1 MAESNVVPIDRSDS
15 GWGRSSGED
24 LRRQCWRLWSELDS
38 IWRMKWFP
46 TVHDIITYIQPNRGE
61 FTEQEVNRG
70 DRRDDSIV
78 NNIASDSTDRLVA
91 AMDTGI
97 TSEAREWHTYSPED
111 PLDAENDGIREY
123 CHTVQSIMFA
133 LIARAGFY
141 GPNRNLLA
149 DLVGPAFGL
158 VLIEPDADTVFRF
171 EHVPIG
177 SYRLASDAR
186 GRVNK
191 VVRQYTLTAEQMVE
205 EFGEE
210 NVSIAVRNVMGAGVQ
225 ERRMTQ
231 TPFRVLHVIE
241 QRRVREYGKLDAKN
255 KPWRSVWVE
264 IGAGTWGTMMP
275 GAQSLD
281 AGPLG
286 DSGGILRESGY
297 DEQPFIAP
305 RWNSLGKDAYGKD
318 SPGWKVLGDVKGLQA
333 WEIGSAKALA
343 LIIDPP
349 MNRPAD
355 LADASLMPGAMNPLS
370 GNSTAKFEP
379 SFVINP
385 QTVTVAAEKTRE
397 FEQRIDRGCY
407 GDVLFL
413 LSRDQNS
420 QPRTAEEIRGRKEE
434 RLLQLGGVFAR
445 YADEAL
451 KPAIARMFAMAQR
464 AGKLPPPPQQLLK
477 RGKIKIDF
485 QNPLVTAQKTIQ
497 FTGMQQLISLA
508 IAVAQAKVAGA
519 DKLDGDEIMDS
530 AADMLGTKPN
540 LLKSDDVLNAERQQA
555 AQAKQAAA
563 TGQAMVS
570 AAPAVKDLSN
580 ADPEKLRSLLS
591 SLGPAA
597 VAQGTA

>member
-1 MAESNVVPIDRSDS
+1 MAEATVIPLERTAAR
-15 GWGRSSGED
+15 GRSYGAD
-24 LRRQCWRLWSELDS
+24 LRRQCWRLWSELDA
-38 IWRMKWFP
+38 IWRERWLP
-46 TVHDIITYIQPNRGE
+46 TVEDIIHYIQPNRGE
-61 FTEQEVNRG
+61 FTEQDVNRG
-70 DRRDDSIV
+70 DRRDTDVV
-78 NNIASDSTDRLVA
+78 NNVASDSIDRLIA
-91 AMDTGI
+91 AIDTAM

-111 PLDAENDGIREY
+111 PLDAENDGVREY

-133 LIARAGFY
+133 LIARSGFY
-141 GPNRNLLA
+141 GANRNLIA
-149 DLVGPAFGL
+149 DVAGPGFGL
-158 VLIEPDADTVFRF
+158 MLIDPDPDTVFRF

-177 SYRLASDAR
+177 SYRLAADSR

-191 VVRQYTLTAEQMVE
+191 VARQYTLTAEQMVD

-210 NVSIAVRNVMGAGVQ
+210 NVSISVRNAMGAAVREQ
-225 ERRMTQ
+225 RMSQ
-231 TPFRVLHVIE
+231 TPFRVLHLIE
-241 QRRVREYGKLDAKN
+241 QRSQREYGRLDGRN
-255 KPWRSVWVE
+255 KPWASTWVE

-275 GAQSLD
+275 GSQNLD

-333 WEIGSAKALA
+333 WEMGGAKALA
-343 LIIDPP
+343 LILDPP
-349 MNRPAD
+349 KNVPAD
-355 LADASLMPGAMNPLS
+355 LADASFMPGAMNPFT
-370 GNSTAKFEP
+370 GNSSAKVEP
-379 SFVINP
+379 SIIIDP
-385 QTVTVAAEKTRE
+385 KTVTVAEDQTRRY
-397 FEQRIDRGCY
+397 EQRIDRGCY

-413 LSRDQNS
+413 FSRDANT

-434 RLLQLGGVFAR
+434 RLLQLGGMANR
-445 YADEAL
+445 YSDEAL
-451 KPAIARMFAMAQR
+451 KLSISRMFNMAQR
-464 AGKLPPPPQQLLK
+464 AGRLPPPPQQLLR
-477 RGKIKIDF
+477 RGKIKIEF

-497 FTGMQQLISLA
+497 FTGMQQLISVG

-540 LLKSDDVLNAERQQA
+540 LLKSDDQLAQERQAAADKAQA
-555 AQAKQAAA
+555 AQA
-563 TGQAMVS
+563 GQAMVA

>member
-1 MAESNVVPIDRSDS
+1 MAESNVVPIDRADR
-15 GWGRSSGED
+15 GRGRSSAEE

-38 IWRMKWFP
+38 IWRQKWLP
-46 TVHDIITYIQPNRGE
+46 TISEIIQYIQPNRGE
-61 FTEQEVNRG
+61 FTEQDVNRG
-70 DRRDDSIV
+70 DRRDDAIV
-78 NNIASDSTDRLVA
+78 NNVASDSLDRLIA
-91 AMDTGI
+91 AIDMVM

-111 PLDAENDGIREY
+111 PLDAENDGVREY
-123 CHTVQSIMFA
+123 CHTAQSIMFA
-133 LIARAGFY
+133 LIAKSGFY
-141 GPNRNLLA
+141 AANRNLIA
-149 DLVGPAFGL
+149 DVAGPGFGL
-158 VLIEPDADTVFRF
+158 MLIESDPDTVFRF

-177 SYRLASDAR
+177 SYRLAADAR

-205 EFGEE
+205 EFGDA
-210 NVSIAVRNVMGAGVQ
+210 VSLSVKNAMGAAVKEQ
-225 ERRMTQ
+225 KMSQ

-241 QRRVREYGKLDAKN
+241 QRSVREYGKLDSRN
-255 KPWRSVWVE
+255 KPWASTWVE
-264 IGAGTWGTMMP
+264 IGAGTWGSMMP
-275 GAQSLD
+275 GAQNLD

-333 WEIGSAKALA
+333 WEIGGAKALA
-343 LIIDPP
+343 LILDPP

-370 GNSTAKFEP
+370 GNSNAKFEP
-379 SFVINP
+379 SFKIDP
-385 QTVTVAAEKTRE
+385 QTIAVAAEVRRE

-413 LSRDQNS
+413 LSRDQS
-420 QPRTAEEIRGRKEE
+420 AQKDTAEAIRGKKEE
-434 RLLQLGGVFAR
+434 RLLQLGGVGAR
-445 YADEAL
+445 YADEGL
-451 KPAIARMFAMAQR
+451 KPGISRMFVMAQR
-464 AGKLPPPPQQLLK
+464 AGKFPPPPQQLLR

-485 QNPLVTAQKTIQ
+485 QNPLVTAQKTIH
-497 FTGMQQLISLA
+497 FTGLQQLISTG
-508 IAVAQAKVAGA
+508 IAVAQARAAGA

-540 LLKSDDVLNAERQQA
+540 LLKSDDALNVERQQA
-555 AQAKQAAA
+555 AAAKQAAA
-563 TGQAMVS
+563 TGTAMTQ
-570 AAPAVKDLSN
+570 AAPAIKDLSN

-591 SLGPAA
+591 ALGPAA